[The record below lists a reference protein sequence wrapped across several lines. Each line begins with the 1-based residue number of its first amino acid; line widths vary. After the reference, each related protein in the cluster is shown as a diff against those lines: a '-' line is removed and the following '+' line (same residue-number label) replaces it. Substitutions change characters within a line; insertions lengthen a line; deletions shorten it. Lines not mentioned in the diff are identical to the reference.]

1 MTSNQTL
8 DTIFSRSS
16 YRGDYKPVPV
26 PRGDLTAIM
35 KAGMATPSGCNRQT
49 ASFIAVDDEHLL
61 SQIRAIFPKPS
72 CRTAPAMILVFTQEI
87 ASVDG
92 HIYNVQDYGA
102 AIQNMLL
109 AIKSLGYETCWYEGN
124 VRPCAKELAA
134 LLHVPE
140 VLRLVCLL
148 PVGIPVNGPAKG
160 PEKKPF
166 EERAWF
172 NGFGNNESPLECI

>member
-1 MTSNQTL
+1 
-8 DTIFSRSS
+8 
-16 YRGDYKPVPV
+16 
-26 PRGDLTAIM
+26 M
-35 KAGMATPSGCNRQT
+35 KAGMAAPSGCNRQT

-87 ASVDG
+87 ASVYG

-140 VLRLVCLL
+140 ELRLVCLL